1 MASRF
6 ARQPPATQSDFPRRG
21 PDAKSPKA
29 FRSID
34 DRPTGTFLGWWIV
47 AVAVVGQC
55 LSVGPLLSYTFGIF
69 AKLLASQFGAN
80 RGSISLAVT
89 CLNLM
94 VAASSV
100 GAGRLVDRFGG
111 RRVIALSTVALSGCL
126 LALSTVT
133 GPLWHLFA
141 LYALAGVVG
150 AGSTPVAYARVV
162 SNWFDRNRGLALGVT
177 STGIGLGVAV
187 MPSIAEFLIQRMGWR
202 QAYLVLGGVVLAF
215 GAPIVAIFLRNAPE
229 DVGLSAD
236 GIRENRQ
243 LTTAPGPA
251 TGLGLAEALRTVV
264 FWQLCAIF
272 FLVSACAN
280 GTIAH
285 LAPMLSD
292 RGISGRNAASAI
304 SFFGA
309 ATIVGRLGNGY
320 LVDRLPAQRVA
331 AMLFFGAALGLPMLL
346 VDGGRGWFFAAAA
359 LVGLA
364 IGAESDVMP
373 FLVSRYFG
381 MRSMGALFGC
391 IFAAYTLGAA
401 VGAYLLGAGFDAT
414 GSYRAPLEF
423 ATAAMLLAA
432 VATLALRSYENRH
445 RYQTQETQLNS

>member
-94 VAASSV
+94 VAAASV
-100 GAGRLVDRFGG
+100 GAGR
-111 RRVIALSTVALSGCL
+111 